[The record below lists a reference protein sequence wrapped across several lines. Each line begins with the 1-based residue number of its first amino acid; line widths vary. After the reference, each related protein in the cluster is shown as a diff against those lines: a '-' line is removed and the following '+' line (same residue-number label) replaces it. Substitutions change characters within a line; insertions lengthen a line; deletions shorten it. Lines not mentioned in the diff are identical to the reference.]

1 MPVELDLN
9 DDRSEKIHYDFED
22 YPILVNKAHLSTYP
36 NFSAPSHWHDSIEI
50 VVVLSGFMNYNVN
63 GKIIPMNPGEGAF
76 VNSRQL
82 HFGYSDEQECEFI
95 FAVIHPILLCSSVA
109 VEKDFVMPLVKNQ
122 NAAFLKLE
130 KQNPI
135 HQKVIENLKLMY
147 QAKNSK
153 TAPLEIQSLFAMMWA
168 SLFKLLMKEN
178 EKPKKQSGDLTILKN
193 IVVFIQQNF
202 SDKLTLNEIAKAGC
216 VGQSKC
222 CKLFNQF
229 FHQTPNEF
237 LTAYRLSKACEL
249 LKTSDD
255 SIENIAFSV
264 GFSGASYFA
273 ETFKKAF
280 AQSPKEYRKN

>member
-109 VEKDFVMPLVKNQ
+109 VEKDFVMPLVNNQ

-135 HQKVIENLKLMY
+135 HPKVIEKNPEDIYLKE
-147 QAKNSK
+147 AKVKLEEYFK
-153 TAPLEIQSLFAMMWA
+153 TGISISSHSISIHFED
-168 SLFKLLMKEN
+168 KE
-178 EKPKKQSGDLTILKN
+178 DLNRIL
-193 IVVFIQQNF
+193 
-202 SDKLTLNEIAKAGC
+202 
-216 VGQSKC
+216 
-222 CKLFNQF
+222 
-229 FHQTPNEF
+229 
-237 LTAYRLSKACEL
+237 EL
-249 LKTSDD
+249 LNL
-255 SIENIAFSV
+255 IE
-264 GFSGASYFA
+264 
-273 ETFKKAF
+273 E
-280 AQSPKEYRKN
+280 